1 MKKTFLFVVIIILIV
16 TTTLTKNSTI
26 KLENKIFSTKENIGI
41 LKDEYELI
49 RLDYNYLTN
58 PKKLLNYQSEYF
70 ENDLSKIDINKIKQ
84 LTINNEKIFIK
95 DFKIINN
102 EQR

>member
-41 LKDEYELI
+41 LKDKYELI